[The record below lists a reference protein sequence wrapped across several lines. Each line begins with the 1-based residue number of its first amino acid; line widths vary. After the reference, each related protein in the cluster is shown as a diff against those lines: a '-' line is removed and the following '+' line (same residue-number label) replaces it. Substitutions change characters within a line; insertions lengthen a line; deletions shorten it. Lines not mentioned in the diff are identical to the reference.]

1 MDDFKSKI
9 DKNILISFLITLFYL
24 IFVIVLTLSDRKE
37 PEPISP
43 KNTEYKLLYFVEN
56 PENSYEFIK
65 TGEGAYGKGSFI
77 YDSIG
82 NQINIPEN
90 TYRINI
96 TDSCLYDYDL
106 NKFVYNPY
114 IEYKTFSPE
123 EISIMELT
131 PQFTPNNLEIYKK
144 ASINE
149 PYLYDFVENTYTKLE
164 CTGNYD
170 VKNKGLYRSPD
181 NLVNLMPNPGNNFED
196 SSEDSKY
203 QFPYIGVKN
212 SYDMYSENYSDLL
225 INGKYVSQE
234 ESGVSLNPN
243 FPYQRNMTYQISIIG
258 WVK

>member
-24 IFVIVLTLSDRKE
+24 IFVIVLTLSDSKE
-37 PEPISP
+37 PKPISP

-56 PENSYEFIK
+56 TQNYEFIK

-82 NQINIPEN
+82 NQINIPDN

-96 TDSCLYDYDL
+96 TDTCQYYVDL
-106 NKFVYNPY
+106 NKFVYDPY

-131 PQFTPNNLEIYKK
+131 PQFSPSKLEIYKK
-144 ASINE
+144 ASIRE
-149 PYLYDFVENTYTKLE
+149 PYLYDFVENTSTKLD

-170 VKNKGLYRSPD
+170 VKNKGLSRSPD

-234 ESGVSLNPN
+234 ESGIILNPYYPMQETLTN
-243 FPYQRNMTYQISIIG
+243 QISIIG